1 MSLFNVLIRIRE
13 EAPFY
18 LHAWSRKEQVADLL
32 LNSVYASRYKL
43 YQECNRLRQ
52 RLDTAIRE
60 NSLYAKKL
68 ESTMRVY
75 AKLSLKLEEEDKA

>member
-18 LHAWSRKEQVADLL
+18 SHAWSRKERLADALL
-32 LNSVYASRYKL
+32 MSVYASRYKL
-43 YQECNRLRQ
+43 YQECKRVRQ

-75 AKLSLKLEEEDKA
+75 AELSLELEKERLQ